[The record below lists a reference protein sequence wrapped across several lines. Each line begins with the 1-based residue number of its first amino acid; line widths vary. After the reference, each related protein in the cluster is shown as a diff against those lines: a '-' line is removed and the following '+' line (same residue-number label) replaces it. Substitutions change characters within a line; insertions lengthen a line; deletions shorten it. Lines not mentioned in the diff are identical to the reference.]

1 MAEAA
6 EPANLEAEKESL
18 MLTLH
23 VEESDYEK

>member
-6 EPANLEAEKESL
+6 EPANPEAEKEFL

-23 VEESDYEK
+23 VEESDYDI